1 MWVSIRFLN
10 DSNTF
15 LLFTILYSRC
25 KLQTLLLTPWILQL
39 LSTDLESICFLCYC
53 SNRILKVSPG
63 SVVTQGILNTFKGLK
78 SYNWFYPFVQSSL
91 LSVAVPGVECYYFP
105 NSPPSPTK
113 QSKRKYSQ
121 MYFNSYGAHLN
132 RYSGVPYDML
142 IQVSFDRN
150 DLHQQIMNKVLEGVL
165 LAASCGKTLPARI
178 HRKMS
183 YRLDPFIYS
192 SDRLLLSAFHCCWFV
207 KKFINNNNNDGWKKQ
222 AMTGKIKPTAKKL

>member
-15 LLFTILYSRC
+15 YFLLYCTQDANS
-25 KLQTLLLTPWILQL
+25 KLCSLLLEFFSYFPQTSNLFASCVIAQTVFWKSLQGVW
-39 LSTDLESICFLCYC
+39 S
-53 SNRILKVSPG
+53 LKASY
-63 SVVTQGILNTFKGLK
+63 ITFKGLK
-78 SYNWFYPFVQSSL
+78 SYNWFYPFVQSNL
-91 LSVAVPGVECYYFP
+91 LSVAVPRVECHYCP

-121 MYFNSYGAHLN
+121 MYFNSYGAHMN

>member
-1 MWVSIRFLN
+1 
-10 DSNTF
+10 
-15 LLFTILYSRC
+15 
-25 KLQTLLLTPWILQL
+25 
-39 LSTDLESICFLCYC
+39 
-53 SNRILKVSPG
+53 
-63 SVVTQGILNTFKGLK
+63 
-78 SYNWFYPFVQSSL
+78 
-91 LSVAVPGVECYYFP
+91 
-105 NSPPSPTK
+105 
-113 QSKRKYSQ
+113 

-192 SDRLLLSAFHCCWFV
+192 SDRLLLSAFHCC
-207 KKFINNNNNDGWKKQ
+207 
-222 AMTGKIKPTAKKL
+222 

>member
-1 MWVSIRFLN
+1 
-10 DSNTF
+10 
-15 LLFTILYSRC
+15 
-25 KLQTLLLTPWILQL
+25 
-39 LSTDLESICFLCYC
+39 
-53 SNRILKVSPG
+53 
-63 SVVTQGILNTFKGLK
+63 
-78 SYNWFYPFVQSSL
+78 
-91 LSVAVPGVECYYFP
+91 
-105 NSPPSPTK
+105 
-113 QSKRKYSQ
+113 
-121 MYFNSYGAHLN
+121 
-132 RYSGVPYDML
+132 ML

-192 SDRLLLSAFHCCWFV
+192 SD